1 MIICQQQPQAAITLE
16 TTWTWLKPPTQLL
29 LTLLLQIADAIGIDP
44 SLARSLKSGLL
55 TAILAISI
63 CGFTI
68 MALVLLQGLWRLT
81 HKSLMWGECCCSCSE

>member
-1 MIICQQQPQAAITLE
+1 M
-16 TTWTWLKPPTQLL
+16 LL
-29 LTLLLQIADAIGIDP
+29 LLLLLQIADAIGVAP
-44 SLARSLKSGLL
+44 SLANSLKSGLV

-68 MALVLLQGLWRLT
+68 IALVVLQGLWRLT

>member
-1 MIICQQQPQAAITLE
+1 VLP
-16 TTWTWLKPPTQLL
+16 LL
-29 LTLLLQIADAIGIDP
+29 LLLLQIADAIGIAP
-44 SLARSLKSGLL
+44 SQARSLKSGLL

-81 HKSLMWGECCCSCSE
+81 HKSLMWGECCCSCSEWTRCFFVVTCCVTYRLVS